1 MVGIHQFCLRGWSLS
16 KDRREMVVPLSFD
29 TNQSYASNQWLW
41 KDVTERRYEEWRM
54 GSEER
59 EMGNGEWEIEDGQRE
74 MKNRQWKMEN
84 GKWEME
90 SGR

>member
-1 MVGIHQFCLRGWSLS
+1 
-16 KDRREMVVPLSFD
+16 MVVPLSFD

-59 EMGNGEWEIEDGQRE
+59 EMENGKWRMGNRGWATGNEEQAMENGEREMGNGEWVMG
-74 MKNRQWKMEN
+74 NWKQ
-84 GKWEME
+84 
-90 SGR
+90 